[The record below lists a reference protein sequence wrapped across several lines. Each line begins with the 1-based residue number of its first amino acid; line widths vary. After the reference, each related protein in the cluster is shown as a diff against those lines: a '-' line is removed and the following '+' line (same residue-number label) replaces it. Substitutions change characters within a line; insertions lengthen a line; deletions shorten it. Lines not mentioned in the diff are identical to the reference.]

1 MLCISLKQSVGVMWA
16 TISRL
21 GKYMKGVVG
30 MEIRVT
36 KSTRVGQKSRPKDS
50 ELGFGKYTTDHMFLM
65 DYQEGKGWH
74 NARIEPYHD
83 LSLDPT
89 ALVLHYNQ
97 EVFEGL
103 KAYQLE
109 DGGVGLFRPEK
120 NIERMNSSARRMV
133 MPEIDPEVFLRAVK
147 ELVLLDRRW
156 IPTSEGTSLYIRPT
170 MIATEPSLGV
180 KPSDQYLFY
189 IVLCAVGAYYP
200 EGFNPTRIYVS
211 DEYIRA
217 AKGGAGCYKTSC
229 NYGPTLMVSKE
240 AAKKGYTQVLWL
252 DAIEH
257 RYAEEVGTSNIFFY
271 LSDELVTPPLQGTIL
286 PGVTRDSII
295 QLAQHWGM
303 KVSERLISI
312 DEVIEACKAGLL
324 AEMFATGTAAVVSP
338 VGGISYKGDD
348 YKIGNGST
356 GKLAKRFYDEIV
368 GIQYGHK
375 EDPFGFMTRI
385 A

>member
-1 MLCISLKQSVGVMWA
+1 
-16 TISRL
+16 
-21 GKYMKGVVG
+21 

-36 KSTRVGQKSRPKDS
+36 KSTTIGQKPCPKDS

-65 DYQEGKGWH
+65 DYYEGKGWH

-103 KAYQLE
+103 KAYHLE
-109 DGGVGLFRPEK
+109 DGGIGLFRPEK
-120 NIERMNSSARRMV
+120 NIDRMNVSARRMV
-133 MPEIDPEVFLRAVK
+133 MPEVDPDFFLQAVK
-147 ELVLLDRRW
+147 ELVLLDRNW

-170 MIATEPSLGV
+170 MIATEPALGV
-180 KPSDQYLFY
+180 RPSKQYLFF

-217 AKGGAGCYKTSC
+217 AKGGAGSFKTSS
-229 NYGPTLMVSKE
+229 NYGPTLIVSKE
-240 AAKKGYTQVLWL
+240 AAQKGYTQVLWL
-252 DAIEH
+252 DAKER
-257 RYAEEVGTSNIFFY
+257 RYAEEVGTSNIFFF
-271 LSDELVTPPLQGTIL
+271 LNEELITPPLEGTIL
-286 PGVTRDSII
+286 PGITRDSVLS
-295 QLAQHWGM
+295 LAKEWGI
-303 KVSERLISI
+303 KVSERQISI
-312 DEVIEACKAGLL
+312 DEIIDGCKSGSLK
-324 AEMFATGTAAVVSP
+324 EMFATGTAAVVSP
-338 VGGISYKGDD
+338 VGEIFYMGKD

-356 GKLAKRFYDEIV
+356 GEFSERLYKEIID
-368 GIQYGHK
+368 IQYGRK
-375 EDPFGFMTRI
+375 ADPFGWLIRI